1 MNIIYDS
8 IARELSFP
16 EIYPGVSRY
25 FTLELNV
32 TSYMIANSELRR
44 ADRRGAKPEH
54 ILYMAM
60 KILRLRAVD
69 CINETFRCVAT
80 TEMVTR
86 RMLEDRQ
93 YFEECVEHDFA
104 FLKSMPNSARYW
116 QGKREELFAVIRQL
130 VVPHSERQRDWMA
143 KPYKDPAWP

>member
-44 ADRRGAKPEH
+44 ADRREARAH
-54 ILYMAM
+54 IIHGNENLEASRC
-60 KILRLRAVD
+60 RLHR
-69 CINETFRCVAT
+69 
-80 TEMVTR
+80 
-86 RMLEDRQ
+86 
-93 YFEECVEHDFA
+93 
-104 FLKSMPNSARYW
+104 
-116 QGKREELFAVIRQL
+116 
-130 VVPHSERQRDWMA
+130 
-143 KPYKDPAWP
+143 